1 MGCTGLKIY
10 CLESDKMKKV
20 SLKYNPY
27 KLETE
32 ITVDGK
38 PLADN
43 SKLGELIVD
52 SRCMVDL

>member
-1 MGCTGLKIY
+1 
-10 CLESDKMKKV
+10 MKKIF
-20 SLKYNPY
+20 LKYNPY

-43 SKLGELIVD
+43 SKLGEWIVD
-52 SRCMVDL
+52 ARLQD

>member
-1 MGCTGLKIY
+1 
-10 CLESDKMKKV
+10 MKKV
-20 SLKYNPY
+20 FLKYNPY

-52 SRCMVDL
+52 SRLQVGWKISLVS